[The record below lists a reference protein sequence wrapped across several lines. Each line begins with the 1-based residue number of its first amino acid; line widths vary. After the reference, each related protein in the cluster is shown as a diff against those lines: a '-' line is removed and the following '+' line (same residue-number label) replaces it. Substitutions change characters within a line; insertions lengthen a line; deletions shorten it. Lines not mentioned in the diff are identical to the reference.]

1 MIDFPA
7 FFFLTVISIKGHLL
21 VKISTINKTETLSV
35 ISNTVEHYQIELQE
49 GLELLSQE
57 IYAIK
62 TL

>member
-7 FFFLTVISIKGHLL
+7 YFLTVISIKSQLL
-21 VKISTINKTETLSV
+21 VKISTINKKETLSF

>member
-7 FFFLTVISIKGHLL
+7 FFLTVISIKSHLL
-21 VKISTINKTETLSV
+21 VKISTIDKTETLSV

>member
-7 FFFLTVISIKGHLL
+7 YFLTVISIKSQLL
-21 VKISTINKTETLSV
+21 VKISTINKTETLLV

>member
-7 FFFLTVISIKGHLL
+7 LFFNRNQHKKSSARKD
-21 VKISTINKTETLSV
+21 KTETLSV

>member
-7 FFFLTVISIKGHLL
+7 FFFNRNQHKKSSARKDF
-21 VKISTINKTETLSV
+21 NNYKTETLSV

>member
-7 FFFLTVISIKGHLL
+7 LFFKRNQHKSHLL

>member
-7 FFFLTVISIKGHLL
+7 FFLTVISIKGHLL